1 MRWISTREMMRKVPP
16 PSGYRME
23 LLKRS
28 DISKLIRFIA
38 SWFPDI
44 SVGAASCY
52 LRRDF
57 YAEKVYLAGE
67 PERDVLVVLILQ
79 GQELAGMFS
88 CERERDARTL
98 YAGLAVV
105 AAEHRGAHLGQTCI
119 AMAEVIGR
127 KMKMGLIYGMATM
140 KVPYVQRAFELLGW
154 QLIGITPGYDREM
167 VAPGVVKRVFEAVYA
182 KVLGGDVGLLPPNPR
197 NLTQKTKAFLR
208 ILFPGFGAFKRA
220 SARRARIV

>member
-1 MRWISTREMMRKVPP
+1 
-16 PSGYRME
+16 ME

-140 KVPYVQRAFELLGW
+140 KVPYVQRAFERLGW

-197 NLTQKTKAFLR
+197 NLTQKTRAFLR

-220 SARRARIV
+220 SPRRAPIV

>member
-1 MRWISTREMMRKVPP
+1 
-16 PSGYRME
+16 
-23 LLKRS
+23 
-28 DISKLIRFIA
+28 
-38 SWFPDI
+38 
-44 SVGAASCY
+44 
-52 LRRDF
+52 
-57 YAEKVYLAGE
+57 
-67 PERDVLVVLILQ
+67 
-79 GQELAGMFS
+79 
-88 CERERDARTL
+88 
-98 YAGLAVV
+98 
-105 AAEHRGAHLGQTCI
+105 
-119 AMAEVIGR
+119 
-127 KMKMGLIYGMATM
+127 M